1 MNEKQVQSLLNPR
14 RKAGRGWKTAAVLLL
29 AVFAWAAYPHVKA
42 GSLPRPSG
50 TPADAILVLT
60 GGENRIA
67 EGYRAWRDGKGSV
80 LLIIGAGRDATLD
93 LILPG
98 KPVLSADELRR
109 IHVEGWSKNTL
120 ENAVSAKALVTGR
133 GYRSVILVTS
143 DYHLARAHLALR
155 WALPEEVTIAVLPVR
170 SEWKGGSAWWRV
182 PRLFLVEGLK
192 YWGHRLFLL
201 WE

>member
-1 MNEKQVQSLLNPR
+1 MQARDSLNPR
-14 RKAGRGWKTAAVLLL
+14 RKAGTGWRTALGALL
-29 AVFAWAAYPHVKA
+29 AVVAAAAVPHVVAVK
-42 GSLPRPSG
+42 LPRPSG
-50 TPADAILVLT
+50 GASDAVLVLT

-67 EGYRAWRDGKGSV
+67 EGYRAWREGRGRI
-80 LLIIGAGRDATLD
+80 LLIVGAGRDATLD

-98 KPVLSADELRR
+98 KPHLTSDELGR
-109 IHVEGWSKNTL
+109 IHVEGWSRNTL

-143 DYHLARAHLALR
+143 DYHLPRAHLALR
-155 WALPEEVTIAVLPVR
+155 WALPDDVAITTLPVR
-170 SEWKGGSAWWRV
+170 SEWKGRGAWWRL

-192 YWGHRLFLL
+192 YWAHRLFLL